1 MKDAHLGRDL
11 VPLAEIRVGRR
22 FRRELGDID
31 RLARSI
37 AEVGLLHPL
46 VVTPE
51 FVLIAGRRRLEACR
65 RLGLTRV
72 PVHVVPLKDIHLGEF
87 VENVIRQDFLPSEM
101 VAIQRALEP
110 AERAAA
116 KGRQA
121 QAGPCRGKGAKRSG
135 SGKFP
140 EPVRGQTRDKVA
152 TYLGVSGRTLEKAAA
167 VVAAADR
174 APAQYGDLVKEM
186 DQTRR
191 VNGVFK
197 KLTVRQSAEQLRQ
210 APPPLPDGPFY
221 VLVVDPPW
229 DYGRG
234 SDPSHRAANPY
245 PAMSLEQIKAEPIP
259 QRAAAD
265 SILWLWTTNG
275 FLRQA
280 FEVLDAWGF
289 TYRVALTWIKPK
301 MGTGDWLRGQ
311 TEHCLMAT
319 RGKPVVTLTNQA
331 TALHGAARGH
341 SRKPDEFYALV
352 EKLCPCPE
360 NGRVDWFGRTARPG
374 WISHGNEI
382 QRFRSVPSQASEPE
396 AAVALAEAS
405 A

>member
-22 FRRELGDID
+22 FRKELGDID
-31 RLARSI
+31 SLARSI
-37 AEVGLLHPL
+37 AEVGLLHPI
-46 VVTPE
+46 VVTPTH
-51 FVLIAGRRRLEACR
+51 VLIAGRRRLEACR
-65 RLGLTRV
+65 RLDWKQV
-72 PVHVVPLKDIHLGEF
+72 PVHVVPLRDIAYGEF
-87 VENVIRQDFLPSEM
+87 VENVSREDFLPSEM
-101 VAIQRALEP
+101 VAIQRALAP

-116 KGRQA
+116 RARQDAGRR
-121 QAGPCRGKGAKRSG
+121 RGTEPPRA
-135 SGKFP
+135 GKFP
-140 EPVRGQTRDKVA
+140 EREKGRARDRVA
-152 TYLGVSGRTLEKAAA
+152 AYLGVSGRTLERAAA

-174 APAQYGDLVKEM
+174 APAQYGDLLKEM

-191 VNGVFK
+191 VAGVFK

-210 APPPLPDGPFY
+210 APPPPPDGPFH

-229 DYGRG
+229 DYGRSG
-234 SDPSHRAANPY
+234 DASHRAANPY
-245 PAMSLEQIKAEPIP
+245 PSMNLDRIKAEPIP

-265 SILWLWTTNG
+265 SIVWLWTTNG

-280 FEVLDAWGF
+280 FDVLNAWGF
-289 TYRVALTWIKPK
+289 TYRTMLTWVKDT

-319 RGKPVVTLTNQA
+319 RGKPVVTLTNET

-341 SRKPDEFYALV
+341 SRKPSEFYALV
-352 EKLCPCPE
+352 ERLCPCPE
-360 NGRVDWFGRTARPG
+360 NGRVDWFSRAARPG
-374 WISHGNEI
+374 WVSHGSET
-382 QRFRSVPSQASEPE
+382 QRFRSVPSQASEPA